1 MKQTDIRPEQ
11 FKTVLTVP
19 AYFTHQQKLMTERA
33 GTEAGLNLRR
43 LIAEP
48 TAAALQFN
56 QQTKKLG
63 KNELIMVVD
72 LGAGTFDVSLLE
84 KSDDLY
90 QVLAAAGNNF
100 YGGDDYTQAVRKAA
114 RKNGVELTFVEA
126 EKVKHALG
134 DPTVDKATLPVS
146 DADVRLDFDQL
157 DQRLEQPIN
166 RVLTDAQIRPEQVT
180 RVLLVGGQTKQKS
193 VQNAIQ
199 KIMH

>member
-1 MKQTDIRPEQ
+1 
-11 FKTVLTVP
+11 
-19 AYFTHQQKLMTERA
+19 
-33 GTEAGLNLRR
+33 
-43 LIAEP
+43 
-48 TAAALQFN
+48 
-56 QQTKKLG
+56 
-63 KNELIMVVD
+63 MVVD

-134 DPTVDKATLPVS
+134 DPAVDKATLPVS

-157 DQRLEQPIN
+157 DQRLE
-166 RVLTDAQIRPEQVT
+166 
-180 RVLLVGGQTKQKS
+180 
-193 VQNAIQ
+193 
-199 KIMH
+199 